1 VPANSEEASEE
12 GDYVDVVVEL
22 GGQNARVLAAFVEG
36 VIEDGEGATGAERP
50 HPRTLLRGVELAAHP
65 GLERAVVLV
74 ASQVGASAVLPSPVL
89 EVLQQLIEPLH
100 ALLGSSSACSVL
112 ARVSV
117 CAGAVMSIID

>member
-1 VPANSEEASEE
+1 VPANPEEASEE
-12 GDYVDVVVEL
+12 GDDVDVVVEL

-50 HPRTLLRGVELAAHP
+50 YPSALLRGVELAAHP

-74 ASQVGASAVLPSPVL
+74 ASQMGASAVLASPVL
-89 EVLQQLIEPLH
+89 KVLQQLIESLH
-100 ALLGSSSACSVL
+100 ALLGSSSPYSVL

-117 CAGAVMSIID
+117 GAGAVTSIID